1 MHPKVREK
9 KHTIK
14 VKNKMLIT
22 CCYKSLYLDSTL
34 YFLEQ
39 VNPKIG
45 LFISVINKLI
55 FLICQLGNI
64 GKIDPI

>member
-1 MHPKVREK
+1 
-9 KHTIK
+9 
-14 VKNKMLIT
+14 MLIT